1 MKKLLLALALAA
13 VMVLSVAGMASAGEI
28 TGTGDATPIG
38 DFWTG
43 GGAASICS
51 FSGLNDW
58 PWDPEN
64 PGIDDPEG
72 FGRTQNWGQLPK
84 QLRDDIRAGNSPAPG
99 HLEAPNVSCNPAHAD
114 H

>member
-1 MKKLLLALALAA
+1 MKRLLLTLALALSL
-13 VMVLSVAGMASAGEI
+13 VLSVAGAASAGEV
-28 TGTGDATPIG
+28 TGKGKDTPIR
-38 DFWTG
+38 DFWEG

-64 PGIDDPEG
+64 PGIPDPEG

-84 QLRDDIRAGNSPAPG
+84 ELRDMIRAGNSPAPG
-99 HLEAPNVSCNPAHAD
+99 HLEAPNVSCNPAHAG